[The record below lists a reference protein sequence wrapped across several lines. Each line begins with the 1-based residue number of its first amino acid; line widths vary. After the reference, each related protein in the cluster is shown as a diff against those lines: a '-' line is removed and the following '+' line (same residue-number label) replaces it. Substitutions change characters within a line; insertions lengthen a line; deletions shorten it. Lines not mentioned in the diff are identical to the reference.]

1 MKKKATLIIAL
12 AAAFSCTAAFAG
24 PADSSRWTIDGDYA
38 IRWDIGNDIP
48 HYDHI
53 EMSGEQVSVVYRYG
67 VNEDGSFSMD
77 RSVVWPM
84 LRTVPNDTHA
94 SLTVHFDTD
103 FMSGVTVDGKVLEG
117 EKVRSITLDGIMSV
131 LSTYGNAPVEVTE
144 CYFPSPTRAAVCERY
159 TITNTGKNEISVFVP
174 AVRNVTETDPE
185 AGTEGS
191 YTLIASTGSGIDRS
205 YRIAPGE
212 SISFGATIRGLKQPQ
227 MEIPIDVDREKAER
241 EDFVKTICGELVLDS
256 PDPVL
261 NTMFGFSKIRGA
273 ESIFATRGGLMQCPG
288 GEAYYAAIWCN
299 DQAEYINPF
308 FPFLGY
314 DKGNESAVNS
324 FLHFAAYMNPDF
336 NFIPWSVIAEGYE
349 SHGPFDR
356 GDAAMLA
363 YGASRYAL
371 AMGDLQIAETL
382 MPLIDWSLEYCS
394 RKINS
399 EGVVA
404 SDADELELRF
414 PAGEANLCASS
425 LYYDALRSTAWL
437 IETMADEYA
446 ADGKSAES
454 SAAADEAASR
464 AAELRERAATLK
476 GNIEKYFGADMDG
489 FHTYRYFK
497 GNDVLRSWICIPL
510 VMDIFDRKEGTV
522 QALLSP
528 ILWSENGVYTEAG
541 TDVFWDRA
549 TLYALRGI
557 YAAGYPEKA
566 TEHLAAYSRHR
577 LLGEHVPYPVEAW
590 PEGDQRH
597 LSTENALYCRIFTE
611 GILGFRPTGFRTF
624 NLRPQLPE
632 NWDYFNISNIH
643 ACSSLPYDILV
654 KRSGKKLSV
663 TVRQE
668 GKTVASYNIREGESI
683 EVTM

>member
-67 VNEDGSFSMD
+67 VNEDGAFSMD

-103 FMSGVTVDGKVLEG
+103 FMSGVTVDGKALEG

-159 TITNTGKNEISVFVP
+159 TITNTGENEISVFVP

-205 YRIAPGE
+205 YRIAPGK

-241 EDFVKTICGELVLDS
+241 EDFVKTICGELVLES

-414 PAGEANLCASS
+414 PAGEANLCTSS

-446 ADGKSAES
+446 ADGESAES

-528 ILWSENGVYTEAG
+528 IRERS
-541 TDVFWDRA
+541 
-549 TLYALRGI
+549 I
-557 YAAGYPEKA
+557 YG
-566 TEHLAAYSRHR
+566 SRDGR
-577 LLGEHVPYPVEAW
+577 VLGQGHPVCTA
-590 PEGDQRH
+590 RH
-597 LSTENALYCRIFTE
+597 LCCRI
-611 GILGFRPTGFRTF
+611 
-624 NLRPQLPE
+624 
-632 NWDYFNISNIH
+632 
-643 ACSSLPYDILV
+643 
-654 KRSGKKLSV
+654 SGKGYRASGRILTAPPARRACPVPCRSMAGRRPEASFHGKCPLLQDIHRRNPRVPPYRIQDLQPASAASRKLGLFQHQQHTRMFLPPLRHTRQAFGQE
-663 TVRQE
+663 TVRNRPAGRKDPGVIQ
-668 GKTVASYNIREGESI
+668 YP
-683 EVTM
+683 

>member
-103 FMSGVTVDGKVLEG
+103 FMSGVTVDGKALEG

-159 TITNTGKNEISVFVP
+159 TITNTGDNEISVFVP

-241 EDFVKTICGELVLDS
+241 EDFVKTICGELVLES

-414 PAGEANLCASS
+414 PAGEANLCTSS

-476 GNIEKYFGADMDG
+476 GNIEKYFYSGEISIQTFSDI
-489 FHTYRYFK
+489 
-497 GNDVLRSWICIPL
+497 LRC
-510 VMDIFDRKEGTV
+510 
-522 QALLSP
+522 QLLSKRGGFWFDSTLFV
-528 ILWSENGVYTEAG
+528 INKNFIHEHKDLSYWSIKHSANDLLLKQKWNEYFTKGLWSIYGCGAGKDNPLFSFIYDMYLSYFELYNISFDYFQTDYTWLFAYTHFDWAKELVDNITPCVSCSYYIG
-541 TDVFWDRA
+541 QHLKKVFN
-549 TLYALRGI
+549 
-557 YAAGYPEKA
+557 K
-566 TEHLAAYSRHR
+566 S
-577 LLGEHVPYPVEAW
+577 
-590 PEGDQRH
+590 
-597 LSTENALYCRIFTE
+597 
-611 GILGFRPTGFRTF
+611 
-624 NLRPQLPE
+624 
-632 NWDYFNISNIH
+632 NWDMILRENSFQKLNWRIECKKSKKQTYYDYFIN
-643 ACSSLPYDILV
+643 
-654 KRSGKKLSV
+654 
-663 TVRQE
+663 
-668 GKTVASYNIREGESI
+668 SYQNND
-683 EVTM
+683 